1 MRRTVAAF
9 FRWEM
14 EDRTLLLSIASKV
27 LGTTIATYLVWH
39 IVATMAWPDYFSP
52 RIYLVTAIMIVTVIS
67 AYFLLKRLYLL
78 GQIVWFMGLVAAI
91 MVSFTLFQK
100 PEILL
105 LFAILPIM
113 AEAMMGM
120 KPTLFLS
127 AAIIAFA
134 LGWQSLGVF
143 PLLPPHMV
151 TAIVVVTIAATALGW
166 GILDNLL
173 SSIEAASYHY
183 KEAVQNLNEAREHR
197 AEISVLLKDVNSAN
211 YQLENLNRM
220 LIYARA
226 QADEAREE
234 RDRFAMAVSHELR
247 SPLNFIIGF
256 SDLMVNSPETYAR
269 QADWPH
275 GLYDDVKEIYKSST
289 HLLSLINDILD
300 MGKMDAQQ
308 MVLFKEKIDIAV
320 IIEDVRQMVHSA
332 VESKGLKLNVD
343 IQTDLPFIYLDRTR
357 IRQVLLNLVT
367 NSLRFTQKG
376 SITMKASLDSTDHIK
391 VEVIDTGVGI
401 AKIEQSKVFTEFRQ
415 AGNQNWQRGEGSGL
429 GLSIGR
435 RFIQMHGGDIMLK
448 SELGKG
454 SNFYFTLPVHQ
465 QVDSLAEGDAETE
478 ELRTPIVGNASAL
491 TEKTPLLI
499 FLSRDA
505 FSARVFAEMMQ
516 GCKVTLITDPGQ
528 LFSTVS
534 STYPRAVVIDE
545 PLLEDDYVRQFLSV
559 PPFDVPVYTLAIP
572 LSRQNRNSN
581 LPDGVI
587 DYLVKPVP
595 RKVMIETIAAL
606 DIFPHTVLVVDDDPG
621 MARFV
626 TQALTTTAS
635 DKIRLPGDLKILTAL
650 DGREALRF
658 LQAIDVGVVLLD
670 LDLTDMNG
678 LTLLNQIRQD
688 SELAKIPVVII
699 SASDPPP
706 SFTPKLAGEFR
717 LIVHHALTRKELV
730 NLLNTSLHQVAPSY
744 TPLREKE
751 GEKESTSRL
760 K

>member
-1 MRRTVAAF
+1 
-9 FRWEM
+9 
-14 EDRTLLLSIASKV
+14 
-27 LGTTIATYLVWH
+27 
-39 IVATMAWPDYFSP
+39 
-52 RIYLVTAIMIVTVIS
+52 
-67 AYFLLKRLYLL
+67 
-78 GQIVWFMGLVAAI
+78 
-91 MVSFTLFQK
+91 
-100 PEILL
+100 
-105 LFAILPIM
+105 
-113 AEAMMGM
+113 
-120 KPTLFLS
+120 
-127 AAIIAFA
+127 
-134 LGWQSLGVF
+134 
-143 PLLPPHMV
+143 
-151 TAIVVVTIAATALGW
+151 
-166 GILDNLL
+166 
-173 SSIEAASYHY
+173 
-183 KEAVQNLNEAREHR
+183 
-197 AEISVLLKDVNSAN
+197 
-211 YQLENLNRM
+211 
-220 LIYARA
+220 
-226 QADEAREE
+226 
-234 RDRFAMAVSHELR
+234 
-247 SPLNFIIGF
+247 
-256 SDLMVNSPETYAR
+256 
-269 QADWPH
+269 
-275 GLYDDVKEIYKSST
+275 
-289 HLLSLINDILD
+289 
-300 MGKMDAQQ
+300 
-308 MVLFKEKIDIAV
+308 
-320 IIEDVRQMVHSA
+320 
-332 VESKGLKLNVD
+332 
-343 IQTDLPFIYLDRTR
+343 
-357 IRQVLLNLVT
+357 
-367 NSLRFTQKG
+367 
-376 SITMKASLDSTDHIK
+376 
-391 VEVIDTGVGI
+391 
-401 AKIEQSKVFTEFRQ
+401 
-415 AGNQNWQRGEGSGL
+415 
-429 GLSIGR
+429 
-435 RFIQMHGGDIMLK
+435 
-448 SELGKG
+448 
-454 SNFYFTLPVHQ
+454 
-465 QVDSLAEGDAETE
+465 
-478 ELRTPIVGNASAL
+478 
-491 TEKTPLLI
+491 
-499 FLSRDA
+499 
-505 FSARVFAEMMQ
+505 MMQ

-650 DGREALRF
+650 DGREALRL

>member
-1 MRRTVAAF
+1 M
-9 FRWEM
+9 
-14 EDRTLLLSIASKV
+14 
-27 LGTTIATYLVWH
+27 GTTIGTYLVFH
-39 IVATMAWPDYFSP
+39 IVATLAWPEYFSP
-52 RIYLVTAIMIVTVIS
+52 RIYLVSAIMIIT
-67 AYFLLKRLYLL
+67 AAAAFFLMRRLYLL
-78 GQIVWFMGLVAAI
+78 GQMVWFIGLGMGI
-91 MVSFTLFQK
+91 MVSFTLFQR

-105 LFAILPIM
+105 LFAFLPIM

-127 AAIIAFA
+127 AAIIAFS
-134 LGWQSLGVF
+134 LVWQSSGALPPF
-143 PLLPPHMV
+143 PPHMV
-151 TAIVVVTIAATALGW
+151 TVVTISTIAATALGW

-269 QADWPH
+269 RVDWPH

-332 VESKGLKLNVD
+332 VESKGLKLTVEVAPN
-343 IQTDLPFIYLDRTR
+343 LPFIYLDRTR

-367 NSLRFTQKG
+367 NSLRFTKKG
-376 SITMKASLDSTDHIK
+376 GITIRASLPNSENIK
-391 VEVIDTGVGI
+391 VEVIDTGIGI
-401 AKIEQSKVFTEFRQ
+401 ARADQSKVFTEFRQ
-415 AGNQNWQRGEGSGL
+415 TGVQNWQRGEGSGL

-435 RFIQMHGGDIMLK
+435 RFIQMHGGDISLE

-465 QVDSLAEGDAETE
+465 QVDALAEGEVEVE
-478 ELRTPIVGNASAL
+478 EQMPSIDGSAAVND
-491 TEKTPLLI
+491 KSDLLI

-505 FSARVFAEMMQ
+505 FSARVFAEMLQ
-516 GCKVTLITDPGQ
+516 GCRVTLMTDPAQ
-528 LFSTVS
+528 LFATVS
-534 STYPRAVVIDE
+534 SSYPRAVVIDE
-545 PLLEDDYVRQFLSV
+545 PLLEDAFVKQFLTA
-559 PPFDVPVYTLAIP
+559 PPFDVPVYTLPIP
-572 LSRQNRNSN
+572 VSRQNRNSN
-581 LPDGVI
+581 LPEGVI

-595 RKVMIETIAAL
+595 RKVMLETIAAL
-606 DIFPHTVLVVDDDPG
+606 EIFPHTVLVVDDDPS

-626 TQALTTTAS
+626 TQSLTTTAS
-635 DKIRLPGDLKILTAL
+635 DEIRLPGDLKILTAL

-658 LQAIDVGVVLLD
+658 LQAIKVGVVLLD

-678 LTLLNQIRQD
+678 LTLLNHMRQD
-688 SELAKIPVVII
+688 KELSEIPVVII

-706 SFTPKLAGEFR
+706 SFTPKMAGEFR
-717 LIVHHALTRKELV
+717 LIVHHSLTRKELAD
-730 NLLNTSLHQVAPSY
+730 LLNTSLRQVAPTYS
-744 TPLREKE
+744 PLHDDIRA
-751 GEKESTSRL
+751 ESRKPKL
-760 K
+760 

>member
-1 MRRTVAAF
+1 MKALRRAIVSF

-27 LGTTIATYLVWH
+27 MGTTIATYLIFH
-39 IVATMAWPDYFSP
+39 IVATLAWPDYFSP
-52 RIYLVTAIMIVTVIS
+52 RIYLVSAIMIVTAS
-67 AYFLLKRLYLL
+67 AAFFLMRRLYLL
-78 GQIVWFMGLVAAI
+78 GQIVWFVGLGTTI
-91 MVSFTLFQK
+91 MVSFTLFEK
-100 PEILL
+100 PELLL
-105 LFAILPIM
+105 LFAFLPIM

-127 AAIIAFA
+127 TAIIAFT
-134 LGWQSLGVF
+134 LVWQSAGALPPF
-143 PLLPPHMV
+143 PPHMV
-151 TAIVVVTIAATALGW
+151 TVVAIATIAATALGW

-269 QADWPH
+269 RADWPH
-275 GLYDDVKEIYKSST
+275 GLYDDVMEIYKSST

-320 IIEDVRQMVHSA
+320 IVEDVRQMVHSA
-332 VESKGLKLNVD
+332 VESKGLKLIVEVEPN
-343 IQTDLPFIYLDRTR
+343 LPFIYLDRTR

-367 NSLRFTQKG
+367 NSLRFTKKG
-376 SITMKASLDSTDHIK
+376 SITIRASMAASDSIR
-391 VEVIDTGVGI
+391 VEVIDTGIGI
-401 AKIEQSKVFTEFRQ
+401 AKADQPKVFTEFRQ
-415 AGNQNWQRGEGSGL
+415 TGVQNWQRGEGSGL

-435 RFIQMHGGDIMLK
+435 RFIQMHGGDISLQ
-448 SELGKG
+448 SELGRG
-454 SNFYFTLPVHQ
+454 SNFFFTLPVHQ
-465 QVDSLAEGDAETE
+465 QVDTLAEGDIEVE
-478 ELRTPIVGNASAL
+478 EEKPTLEGSSAL
-491 TEKTPLLI
+491 NDKTALLI

-505 FSARVFAEMMQ
+505 FSARVFAEMLQ
-516 GCKVTLITDPGQ
+516 ECRVTLITDPAQ
-528 LFSTVS
+528 LYTTVLS
-534 STYPRAVVIDE
+534 SYPRAVVIDE
-545 PLLEDDYVRQFLSV
+545 PLLEDPHVSQFLQA
-559 PPFDVPVYTLAIP
+559 PPFDVPVYTLPIP
-572 LSRQNRNSN
+572 VSRQNRNSN
-581 LPDGVI
+581 LPEGVI

-595 RKVMIETIAAL
+595 RKVMIETIAGL
-606 DIFPHTVLVVDDDPG
+606 EIFPHTVLVVDDDPS

-626 TQALTTTAS
+626 TQSLTTTAS
-635 DKIRLPGDLKILTAL
+635 DEIRLPGDLKVLTAL

-658 LQAIDVGVVLLD
+658 LQAIKVGVVLLD

-678 LTLLNQIRQD
+678 LTLLNQMRQD
-688 SELAKIPVVII
+688 MELSKIPVVII

-717 LIVHHALTRKELV
+717 LIVHHSLTRKELV
-730 NLLNTSLHQVAPSY
+730 DLLNTSLHQVAPTYS
-744 TPLREKE
+744 PLHEESRKRS
-751 GEKESTSRL
+751 GEE
-760 K
+760 